1 MYVPLTFYHTESK
14 ESSTDKGDTT
24 ADTSKTDEQ
33 EQATG
38 GAVGGGGAGTVE
50 TPPLMIDGKECLPF
64 QLQISYNNLDGAQCN
79 RVITQVK
86 PITKDRQVA
95 EAGETCMGIV
105 YICSGLKQLVKL
117 SKYSFYRN
125 CFTRYIVCISARGT
139 SLFIHPCKVMS
150 RQCLVVLYYFEP

>member
-1 MYVPLTFYHTESK
+1 MFYHTESK
-14 ESSTDKGDTT
+14 ESSTDKADTT
-24 ADTSKTDEQ
+24 ADTSKTDTSKTDEQ

-38 GAVGGGGAGTVE
+38 GAVGGGGAGTPAAE

-95 EAGETCMGIV
+95 EAG
-105 YICSGLKQLVKL
+105 KL
-117 SKYSFYRN
+117 SDCMY
-125 CFTRYIVCISARGT
+125 
-139 SLFIHPCKVMS
+139 
-150 RQCLVVLYYFEP
+150 E

>member
-1 MYVPLTFYHTESK
+1 MRYTVSVSLGSSLTYYYTESK
-14 ESSTDKGDTT
+14 ESGTDKGDTT

-38 GAVGGGGAGTVE
+38 GAVGGGGAGTPAATVSAVE
-50 TPPLMIDGKECLPF
+50 MPPLMIDGKECLPF

-95 EAGETCMGIV
+95 EAG
-105 YICSGLKQLVKL
+105 KL
-117 SKYSFYRN
+117 
-125 CFTRYIVCISARGT
+125 
-139 SLFIHPCKVMS
+139 L
-150 RQCLVVLYYFEP
+150 